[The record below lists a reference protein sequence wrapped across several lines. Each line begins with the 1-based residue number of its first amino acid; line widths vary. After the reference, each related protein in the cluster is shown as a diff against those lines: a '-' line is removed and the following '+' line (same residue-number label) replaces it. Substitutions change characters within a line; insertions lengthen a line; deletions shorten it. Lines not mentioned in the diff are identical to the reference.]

1 MAAASPTWSTTGSPH
16 KTTLVGIGIEAGCR
30 DRVGNMTKPPLQE
43 IDEVLLLLT
52 GILIPPV
59 VVAGLHHHLHARPL
73 PRPRL
78 AEANID
84 CLRTVTIHLCANT
97 VHRGE
102 TMVSI
107 VYGTS
112 SGKGMMRGIET
123 TILTDDMTMMTT
135 HEGMN
140 GIILLGV
147 TEDIMQIMMIG
158 IGDRG

>member
-1 MAAASPTWSTTGSPH
+1 
-16 KTTLVGIGIEAGCR
+16 
-30 DRVGNMTKPPLQE
+30 
-43 IDEVLLLLT
+43 
-52 GILIPPV
+52 
-59 VVAGLHHHLHARPL
+59 
-73 PRPRL
+73 
-78 AEANID
+78 
-84 CLRTVTIHLCANT
+84 
-97 VHRGE
+97 
-102 TMVSI
+102 MVSI

-140 GIILLGV
+140 GNILLGV